1 MKALNGLNP
10 VTSGAARAR
19 QLAQQEGLSFRDRMK
34 KLAPLR
40 VTGWRQLL
48 RLNREAQVDPSI
60 APPTAPPG
68 YAASD
73 AAAERAQLRRI
84 VEQRK
89 PELAQAAP
97 ANGLDS
103 RRAAVSRMLE
113 LLEAQ
118 QQGQDRIAARGR
130 WAEGQR

>member
-1 MKALNGLNP
+1 MKALNALNP
-10 VTSGAARAR
+10 VTSGAARSR
-19 QLAQQEGLSFRDRMK
+19 QLAQQDSLSFRDRMK

-40 VTGWRQLL
+40 VAGWRQLL

-60 APPTAPPG
+60 APPTAPAG

-73 AAAERAQLRRI
+73 AASERAQLRRI

-89 PELAQAAP
+89 PDLAQSRP
-97 ANGLDS
+97 ADGLDA
-103 RRAAVSRMLE
+103 RRAAVGRMLE

-118 QQGQDRIAARGR
+118 QQGQERIAARGL